1 MRKIIYTL
9 LFALVGLTTQ
19 AQIIYQH
26 AFGTTTFTP
35 VNPYT
40 VAPNIIDANM
50 SGSQWA
56 SSFAPGFN
64 SLGGSTGQA
73 LSISNSSATPSY
85 SLSFTVA
92 PGYTCGISSYS
103 FWRQRSTT
111 GAQNWTLTVNGSTLI
126 GTGTTPTVGINTGT
140 LVVTNP
146 VNGLSGTVNVVL
158 QLGGASGTGS
168 FRLDDFT
175 LYGVVNPTVVCT
187 PPTIQ
192 ATSFTASAIGSSSV
206 TLNWTPGNGG
216 NVIVLASLSTPVS
229 ASPASGNTYTSSS
242 TYGSGQQIGSGNYV
256 VYNGTGSSTG
266 VTGLIPGATYYFSV
280 FEYNTTSSF
289 PCYATPALTGSA
301 TIGACIPPTTQATSF
316 TTTAVGTTSATI
328 NWLAGSGSNALVL
341 VRSVSAVTGTPTSG
355 TTYTAPNTV
364 YGAGQQIG
372 TGNYIVYD
380 GTGTSVTVTN
390 LNPGTTYY
398 FSIFEFNLTAGSPCY
413 LTPGLTGSLTPL
425 ATPIPT
431 TCLQIKSILV
441 DACQANATNY
451 ESYNEMVYFKNGPN
465 PLPIN
470 QLSIAGAPASGVYA
484 LNKWPNN
491 NNLWNGAVQTTTTA
505 ANVAAINSSV
515 LKCGFVL
522 EPTLVAGI
530 ATIRPFANVILV
542 GSQIMN
548 PLTNSFANLT
558 DTVYMI
564 FQAASTT
571 TGGNFVNWSSG
582 TTGTRGLTLIDNAN
596 GCTSNTITYE
606 PQLLLNHADGDAVS
620 YNSNNTASYYN
631 SGCQAPYIPLSVD
644 AGADQTVCFNAVSSL
659 TATASGVYN
668 SVLWSG
674 GAGVFSSPTTLQTN
688 YTPGAG
694 ELGSIKLYCTI
705 VRSCATS
712 TSTAK
717 DSVYITNLQLPS
729 PTINATNGYSL
740 CPSIST
746 VLSYSLS
753 NASATGTTSAAWSFP
768 TATTSTYTV
777 SAPTGTAAVT
787 YTLNLTNFCGVA
799 TRTVNVYPL
808 ASPSI
813 TIAAPSL
820 TACAGNTVVVSAM
833 SNSGNYSW
841 NNPSGATTAS
851 VVLTANTTTTGIVT
865 TTNTCGTKTDSYTL
879 TVTQQPTVSISP
891 SAISLCT
898 GQSATV
904 TASANT
910 AVTYTWS
917 GTGVNGLNTNTVS
930 LNTAGT
936 YTVAASNVCNTSTAQ
951 VNVVVNSTPTLS
963 VATTNSLLCGGAT
976 ATLSLSG
983 SIGTYVWSTGTAT
996 TSTLPITTGGVYSA
1010 TVTTSSCG
1018 TATASIAIT
1027 AALIPSVS
1035 VNSNSVTICTG
1046 QSAILTATSNISNY
1060 NWSTGATTNTITVN
1074 TANTYTVG
1082 STNACGTSTQSI
1094 VVSVASTP
1102 TLTINTPSLTLC
1114 AGSTETLTLSGSTG
1128 TYAWSAGTS
1137 TTSSL
1142 PITTGGVYTAT
1153 VTTLGCGTA
1162 TASVTIASLQTPTL
1176 TVASNTAIVC
1186 NNIPLILTATS
1197 TYTNN
1202 YSWSPLAASTNTL
1215 QVLTPLVYTVTST
1228 NSCGSAMQT
1237 ITVTIGSTPVLTVT
1251 PTSTV
1256 ICVGNTVSISAT
1268 GGSGNYNW
1276 TGVSST
1282 SSLVVVSSGTY
1293 IVSNTNACGTGSQTV
1308 IVNTSTVSAGLNGTP
1323 TSGTSPL
1330 SVSFSNLSSGATT
1343 YTWNYGNGT
1352 SSNGVLPISQT
1363 YTTAG
1368 VYTVSLSVTNSNG
1381 CAGSQSILI
1390 TVKNED
1396 ATLIVPNI
1404 FTPNNDSINDLFYVK
1419 ATNIV
1424 DFNCVIFDR
1433 WGLQFYSWSD
1443 LKGGWDGKTAGKDA
1457 TDGTYF
1463 YIINATDLNGK
1474 DVKRQG
1480 SFLLIR

>member
-1 MRKIIYTL
+1 MTN
-9 LFALVGLTTQ
+9 
-19 AQIIYQH
+19 AQCLRIESIL
-26 AFGTTTFTP
+26 ADACTNNSTCTP
-35 VNPYT
+35 
-40 VAPNIIDANM
+40 
-50 SGSQWA
+50 
-56 SSFAPGFN
+56 
-64 SLGGSTGQA
+64 SLGLYCGCEGAQEMVRLKVGS
-73 LSISNSSATPSY
+73 LPISISNITFNWPSN
-85 SLSFTVA
+85 
-92 PGYTCGISSYS
+92 PWKGISS
-103 FWRQRSTT
+103 
-111 GAQNWTLTVNGSTLI
+111 I
-126 GTGTTPTVGINTGT
+126 
-140 LVVTNP
+140 
-146 VNGLSGTVNVVL
+146 
-158 QLGGASGTGS
+158 
-168 FRLDDFT
+168 
-175 LYGVVNPTVVCT
+175 
-187 PPTIQ
+187 
-192 ATSFTASAIGSSSV
+192 TA
-206 TLNWTPGNGG
+206 
-216 NVIVLASLSTPVS
+216 
-229 ASPASGNTYTSSS
+229 
-242 TYGSGQQIGSGNYV
+242 
-256 VYNGTGSSTG
+256 
-266 VTGLIPGATYYFSV
+266 
-280 FEYNTTSSF
+280 
-289 PCYATPALTGSA
+289 
-301 TIGACIPPTTQATSF
+301 
-316 TTTAVGTTSATI
+316 TTTAITNSLQSTI
-328 NWLAGSGSNALVL
+328 LGCGVL
-341 VRSVSAVTGTPTSG
+341 IQP
-355 TTYTAPNTV
+355 P
-364 YGAGQQIG
+364 
-372 TGNYIVYD
+372 
-380 GTGTSVTVTN
+380 
-390 LNPGTTYY
+390 
-398 FSIFEFNLTAGSPCY
+398 
-413 LTPGLTGSLTPL
+413 
-425 ATPIPT
+425 
-431 TCLQIKSILV
+431 
-441 DACQANATNY
+441 
-451 ESYNEMVYFKNGPN
+451 
-465 PLPIN
+465 
-470 QLSIAGAPASGVYA
+470 
-484 LNKWPNN
+484 
-491 NNLWNGAVQTTTTA
+491 
-505 ANVAAINSSV
+505 
-515 LKCGFVL
+515 
-522 EPTLVAGI
+522 AGI
-530 ATIRPFANVILV
+530 IPANSRVLFILSTEFCV
-542 GSQIMN
+542 G
-548 PLTNSFANLT
+548 TNSFANLN
-558 DTVYMI
+558 DTFFLI
-564 FQAASTT
+564 FQNPGNTGGHFANANSTT
-571 TGGNFVNWSSG
+571 SLTPRVTSYTVSG
-582 TTGTRGLTLIDNAN
+582 VPACAG
-596 GCTSNTITYE
+596 S
-606 PQLLLNHADGDAVS
+606 VS
-620 YNSNNTASYYN
+620 YVPASLTSTAGVAYSVSGAYSSNKYDGGAIEYDALGNATYVN
-631 SGCQAPYIPLSVD
+631 RLCQAPFQPLSIAASPSITSC
-644 AGADQTVCFNAVSSL
+644 AGSSIVLTSTVTGAYSSVTWSGGSGTFSSPSSL
-659 TATASGVYN
+659 TTS
-668 SVLWSG
+668 
-674 GAGVFSSPTTLQTN
+674 
-688 YTPGAG
+688 YTPSAG
-694 ELGSIKLYCTI
+694 ELGTTISLTCTATKT
-705 VRSCATS
+705 CATS
-712 TSTAK
+712 TSTASTTTSIK
-717 DSVYITNLQLPS
+717 YLQAPLAI
-729 PTINATNGYSL
+729 TINSTNGYSL
-740 CPSIST
+740 CALGSS
-746 VLSYSLS
+746 VLSYSIS
-753 NASATGTTSAAWSFP
+753 NASATGTVSSAWSFP

-787 YTLNLTNFCGVA
+787 YTLNLTNFCGVT

-983 SIGTYVWSTGTAT
+983 STGTYVWSTGTAT

-1027 AALIPSVS
+1027 AALIPFVS

-1060 NWSTGATTNTITVN
+1060 NWSTTATTNTITVN
-1074 TANTYTVG
+1074 TAGTYTVG

-1162 TASVTIASLQTPTL
+1162 TASVTVASLQTPTL

-1256 ICVGNTVSISAT
+1256 ICAGNTVSISAT

-1352 SSNGVLPISQT
+1352 SSNGALPISQT

-1443 LKGGWDGKTAGKDA
+1443 LKGGWDGKNAGKDA

>member
-1 MRKIIYTL
+1 MKKIIYTL
-9 LFALVGLTTQ
+9 LFALVGLTTH

-26 AFGTTTFTP
+26 AFGTATFTP

-56 SSFAPGFN
+56 SSFAPGFS

-73 LSISNSSATPSY
+73 LSLSNSSGTPTY

-103 FWRQRSTT
+103 FWRQRSGT

-126 GTGTTPTVGINTGT
+126 GAGTTPTTGINTGT
-140 LVVTNP
+140 LAVTNP
-146 VNGLSGTVNVVL
+146 ANGLSGTVNVVL
-158 QLGGASGTGS
+158 QLGGATGTGS

-175 LYGVVNPTVVCT
+175 LYGIVNPTVSCT

-192 ATSFTASAIGSSSV
+192 ASSFTVSSIGSSSV

-229 ASPASGNTYTSSS
+229 ASPASGNTYTASS

-256 VYNGTGSSTG
+256 VYNGTGSSAG
-266 VTGLIPGATYYFSV
+266 VIGLIPGATYYFSV
-280 FEYNTTSSF
+280 FEYNTSSSF

-355 TTYTAPNTV
+355 NTYTAPSTV
-364 YGAGQQIG
+364 YGAGQQVG

-398 FSIFEFNLTAGSPCY
+398 FSIFEFNVTAGSPCY

-491 NNLWNGAVQTTTTA
+491 NNLWNGVVQTATTA

-644 AGADQTVCFNAVSSL
+644 AGADQTVCFNAISSL

-668 SVLWSG
+668 SVSWSG

-688 YTPGAG
+688 YTPGGG

-740 CPSIST
+740 CPLAST
-746 VLSYSLS
+746 ILSYSLS
-753 NASATGTTSAAWSFP
+753 NASATGTTSTAWSLP
-768 TATTSTYTV
+768 AATTSTYAV
-777 SAPTGTAAVT
+777 SAPTGTGAVT
-787 YTLNLTNFCGVA
+787 YTLSLTNFCGVA

-813 TIAAPSL
+813 TIAVPSL

-841 NNPSGATTAS
+841 NNPAGATTTS

-891 SAISLCT
+891 SAVSLCT

-983 SIGTYVWSTGTAT
+983 STGTYSWSNGAT
-996 TSTLPITTGGVYSA
+996 TSTISINAAGTYTA
-1010 TVTTSSCG
+1010 MVTTSSCG
-1018 TATASIAIT
+1018 TATASIVIT

-1035 VNSNSVTICTG
+1035 VNSNSITICTG
-1046 QSAILTATSNISNY
+1046 QSATLTATSNISNY
-1060 NWSTGATTNTITVN
+1060 NWSTGATTNTISVN
-1074 TANTYTVG
+1074 TASTYTIG

-1094 VVSVASTP
+1094 VVSIAATP
-1102 TLTINTPSLTLC
+1102 TLSINTPSLTLC

-1128 TYAWSAGTS
+1128 TYAWSTGTATTS
-1137 TTSSL
+1137 TL
-1142 PITTGGVYTAT
+1142 PITTGGVYSAT

-1162 TASVTIASLQTPTL
+1162 TASVTIASLQMPTL

-1186 NNIPLILTATS
+1186 NNTPIILTATS

-1202 YSWSPLAASTNTL
+1202 YSWLPLAASTNTL

-1256 ICVGNTVSISAT
+1256 VCAGNTVSISAT
-1268 GGSGNYNW
+1268 GGTGNYNW

-1282 SSLVVVSSGTY
+1282 SSVVAVSSGTY

-1308 IVNTSTVSAGLNGTP
+1308 IVNTSTVSAGLDGAP

-1330 SVSFSNLSSGATT
+1330 GVSFSNLSVGATT

-1352 SSNGVLPISQT
+1352 SSNGLFPIPQT
-1363 YTTAG
+1363 YTAAG

-1381 CAGSQSILI
+1381 CMDSQSILI

-1419 ATNIV
+1419 ATNIA

-1433 WGLQFYSWSD
+1433 WGLQFYSWSN

-1463 YIINATDLNGK
+1463 YIINATDTNGK